1 VTETHL
7 PKPGPK
13 GPGFVV
19 RAATAGE
26 WAHVRDVRLAML
38 ADPSA
43 AFGHGPDAE
52 AGLPEQHWRDVAA
65 AWAEEDQTLLVAE
78 GSDGA
83 WLGVMGCRARGDGPE
98 LAWVWVGPAHRGP
111 GGVTD
116 ALLDAVERWA
126 APRGDVLRLKVFT
139 DVGRAVAAY
148 RRRGFTAVGDPVPAR
163 EPGRADWV
171 MHKPLH

>member
-1 VTETHL
+1 MSET
-7 PKPGPK
+7 PVAEPGPE

-19 RAATAGE
+19 RAATAAE
-26 WAHVRDVRLAML
+26 WATVRGARLAML

-65 AWAEEDQTLLVAE
+65 AWAEADQTLQVAE
-78 GSDGA
+78 GSDGT
-83 WLGVMGCRARGDGPE
+83 WLGVMGCRVQGEGPE
-98 LAWVWVGPAHRGP
+98 LTWVWVVPAHRGP

-116 ALLDAVERWA
+116 ALLTAVEHWA
-126 APRGDVLRLKVFT
+126 QPRGDALSLKVFT

-171 MHKPLH
+171 MRKPLR

>member
-1 VTETHL
+1 MITTPVPE
-7 PKPGPK
+7 PGPQ

-19 RAATAGE
+19 RAATAAE
-26 WAHVRDVRLAML
+26 WASVREVRLAML
-38 ADPSA
+38 ADPSG

-52 AGLPEQHWRDVAA
+52 AGLPEQHWREVAA
-65 AWAEEDQTLLVAE
+65 AWADGEEILFVSE
-78 GSDGA
+78 GREGV
-83 WLGVMGCRARGDGPE
+83 WLGVMGCRVRGEGPE
-98 LAWVWVGPAHRGP
+98 LAWVWVDPAHRGP

-126 APRGDVLRLKVFT
+126 APRGDALHLKVFT

-148 RRRGFTAVGDPVPAR
+148 RRRGFCAVGEPVPAR

-171 MHKPLH
+171 MRKPLR